1 MAAAMKAMKLMK
13 KKPAM
18 KLMKKKA
25 AMKVMKNPAMK
36 AMKARRAMKKDA
48 KSATNAFMMPIQP
61 LANNS
66 EYWHLELARNRA
78 AAAERKTMEE
88 EQGHDQ
94 PAMVNLT
101 QDADVPDTQ
110 ELLAAEPQ
118 SSQSDSDCEGFC
130 AVCGQR
136 QDADAPDTQELSAAE
151 HQSTQSDSYSEGFC
165 AVCRQHFM
173 PAHPTLRSPSLLG

>member
-1 MAAAMKAMKLMK
+1 
-13 KKPAM
+13 
-18 KLMKKKA
+18 
-25 AMKVMKNPAMK
+25 MKVMKPAMK

-130 AVCGQR
+130 SVCGQ
-136 QDADAPDTQELSAAE
+136 
-151 HQSTQSDSYSEGFC
+151 HFIGHN
-165 AVCRQHFM
+165 VCGH
-173 PAHPTLRSPSLLG
+173 S